1 MAKHV
6 RNGDAYGDG
15 MFFFTQPVGAGGGY
29 ADGMFFF
36 TQPVGAGGGY
46 AGPMMARRGHGFV
59 HPSVARD
66 ATYGFTPQ
74 VGAGAGILAGGGAAA
89 AAGGGTSA
97 SKSKLDEIEKLAKAF
112 GKAQYWYALRTSY
125 LNPSK
130 RTVESFPVI
139 NTAGKPEGDMKP
151 RDKSKLSERSKNEIA
166 QEDVK
171 VKDAKKALE
180 NKLSALRSGMSQAQ
194 KDALAAFVTQARRVG
209 AFDEIFRNNA
219 KYRSYPNSPALYKLM
234 IMDAGL
240 KFAKGERTKDN
251 AVEVVR
257 DYARLSPM
265 SASPTADFER
275 SAFEALASEGYRFP
289 ANTPIPLREGYT
301 QGSFPAE
308 LNNLRGSLTTARG
321 YANEALK
328 AARATL
334 ESAPAQTAGSGSSS
348 GSSSG
353 ASGSGSGTGTTSDTG
368 YNTSD
373 PLFVAA
379 LENSNKILGLG
390 VGSIAVGADTFSV
403 STRVGKLGL
412 TEAVLTVGSKVYTL
426 DNPAAYTK
434 IAVPFIQ
441 AVTAAMSAGGATTTT
456 DTSTGG
462 GGGTTTTTTTDAS
475 SGGGGIVTTTESP
488 IMVSGDTTEKA
499 EASFF
504 EKYKTEI
511 LVGGAIAAVILFRK
525 QLGIGGDAS
534 SAKE

>member
-66 ATYGFTPQ
+66 TGYG
-74 VGAGAGILAGGGAAA
+74 VALAAAGMAGRLAGGGAAA
-89 AAGGGTSA
+89 TGGTGTT
-97 SKSKLDEIEKLAKAF
+97 SKANLDEVEKLAKAQ
-112 GKAQYWYALRTSY
+112 GKAEYWYALRTSY

-171 VKDAKKALE
+171 VKDAKKALDK
-180 NKLSALRSGMSQAQ
+180 KLSALRSGMSQAQ
-194 KDALAAFVTQARRVG
+194 KDALAAFVKQARRVG

-219 KYRSYPNSPALYKLM
+219 KYRSYPDSPALYKLM
-234 IMDAGL
+234 IMDAGV
-240 KFAKGERTKDN
+240 KYTEKARTFAN
-251 AVEVVR
+251 AVDVVR

-265 SASPTADFER
+265 SASANEDFLR
-275 SAFEALASEGYRFP
+275 KSVNALKG
-289 ANTPIPLREGYT
+289 EGYT
-301 QGSFPAE
+301 LKFDPRSADSVSWPLFSAYEEPFRSE
-308 LNNLRGSLTTARG
+308 LNILRGSLESARTS
-321 YANEALK
+321 ASDTLK
-328 AARATL
+328 SSRATL

-348 GSSSG
+348 GSSV
-353 ASGSGSGTGTTSDTG
+353 SGSGTGTTSDTG

-390 VGSIAVGADTFSV
+390 VGSIAVGADTVSV

-412 TEAVLTVGSKVYTL
+412 TEAVLTVGSKTYTL
-426 DNPAAYTK
+426 DGPAQYNF

-456 DTSTGG
+456 DTSGG
-462 GGGTTTTTTTDAS
+462 GGVATTTDAS
-475 SGGGGIVTTTESP
+475 SGGGVTT
-488 IMVSGDTTEKA
+488 VSGDTSAPA

-525 QLGIGGDAS
+525 QLGIGGDAA